1 MSFLNNLWYGKT
13 LSAYLL
19 QLPLLPFSGMF
30 AVIAAARRSFY
41 ANGLCHKSGPVV
53 PVVVVGGLTVGGTGK
68 TPICI
73 ALALELSARGF
84 KPGILTRGYKSNCPS
99 FPCQVPLTGAPEV
112 YGDEPCLMR
121 QATHVPVVI
130 DPKRSRGA
138 DYLAGLGVDVII
150 TDDGLQH
157 YALDRDVEICVLD
170 GARMLGN
177 GHLLPAGPLREAKW
191 RLKTVDCIVVSGAV
205 AHLGHYPM
213 RYKQTSLTPL
223 NPNSHEVLEPQ
234 SKVCALAGIGNPDR
248 FFKTLEDC
256 GYVVAQKVELGDH
269 GRISLDKLKK
279 LAQTKPVVM
288 TAKDAIKYQAEA
300 QNDNLN
306 NIFVLNI
313 TAQLSKQFYD
323 DVVNKIKQA
332 SYKVAQR
339 RKQREAKGYT
349 LAPIEPIEPE
359 VLPPQADP
367 AKLSRA
373 MLSAQANQTSHG
385 ASSSST
391 SESEAACPP
400 VVSAAPAGAA
410 VDVPALETT
419 STSVIPEA
427 ASEQAATLAPEPT
440 TGLDSAASEP
450 GSPEPELTAPASAD
464 ASRAATAAPTTEAA
478 DAAEAAAEVEAEAEP
493 KAPRVKRSR
502 SLKKPRKD
510 SSSENAGGATA
521 PAPETTAP
529 ETAPNS
535 DDGHD
540 IFALKKQRSYDPAKL
555 PRELKRKRV
564 NKDAAAAESKDEAQD

>member
-19 QLPLLPFSGMF
+19 QLPLLPFSGIF

-41 ANGLCHKSGPVV
+41 ANGLCHKTGPVV

-73 ALALELSARGF
+73 ALAQELRSRGF

-99 FPCQVPLTGAPEV
+99 FPCQVPLSGTPEV

-121 QATHVPVVI
+121 RATKVPVVI

-213 RYKQTSLTPL
+213 RYKQTSITPL
-223 NPNSHEVLEPQ
+223 NEESHEVLEPQ

-269 GRISLDKLKK
+269 GRISMDKLKK
-279 LAQTKPVVM
+279 LAQTKPVIM

-300 QNDNLN
+300 KDDNLN

-332 SYKVAQR
+332 NYKVAQR

-349 LAPIEPIEPE
+349 LTPIEPIDVIEPLE
-359 VLPPQADP
+359 VSAPQPTA
-367 AKLSRA
+367 A
-373 MLSAQANQTSHG
+373 SA
-385 ASSSST
+385 
-391 SESEAACPP
+391 EPVIPP
-400 VVSAAPAGAA
+400 VAAAAPAGAA
-410 VDVPALETT
+410 ADVPEAQTT
-419 STSVIPEA
+419 STIPEDIQPDEV
-427 ASEQAATLAPEPT
+427 SS
-440 TGLDSAASEP
+440 G
-450 GSPEPELTAPASAD
+450 
-464 ASRAATAAPTTEAA
+464 
-478 DAAEAAAEVEAEAEP
+478 AEAAPSSEPSAAPEEAVEAAALAPSADEAEAKP
-493 KAPRVKRSR
+493 TRAKRSK
-502 SLKKPRKD
+502 SLKKSRKD
-510 SSSENAGGATA
+510 AATDSEA
-521 PAPETTAP
+521 PADSE
-529 ETAPNS
+529 S

-540 IFALKKQRSYDPAKL
+540 IFALKKQRSHDPTQL
-555 PRELKRKRV
+555 PRELKRKRTTSEQ
-564 NKDAAAAESKDEAQD
+564 N

>member
-19 QLPLLPFSGMF
+19 QLPLLPFSGIF

-41 ANGLCHKSGPVV
+41 ANGLCHKTGPVV

-73 ALALELSARGF
+73 ALAQELRSRGF

-99 FPCQVPLTGAPEV
+99 FPCQVPLSGTPEV

-121 QATHVPVVI
+121 RATKVPVVI

-213 RYKQTSLTPL
+213 RYKQTSITPL
-223 NPNSHEVLEPQ
+223 NEESHEVLEPQ

-269 GRISLDKLKK
+269 GRISMDKLKK
-279 LAQTKPVVM
+279 LAQTKPVIM

-300 QNDNLN
+300 KDDNLN

-332 SYKVAQR
+332 NYKVAQR

-349 LAPIEPIEPE
+349 LTPIEPVDVIEPLE
-359 VLPPQADP
+359 V
-367 AKLSRA
+367 
-373 MLSAQANQTSHG
+373 SALQPTA
-385 ASSSST
+385 ASAEPVS
-391 SESEAACPP
+391 PP
-400 VVSAAPAGAA
+400 VAAAAPAGAA
-410 VDVPALETT
+410 ADVPEAQTT
-419 STSVIPEA
+419 STIPEDIQPDEV
-427 ASEQAATLAPEPT
+427 SS
-440 TGLDSAASEP
+440 G
-450 GSPEPELTAPASAD
+450 
-464 ASRAATAAPTTEAA
+464 
-478 DAAEAAAEVEAEAEP
+478 AEAAPSSEPSAAPEEAVEAAALAPSADEAEAKP
-493 KAPRVKRSR
+493 TRAKRSK
-502 SLKKPRKD
+502 SLKKSRKD
-510 SSSENAGGATA
+510 AATDSEA
-521 PAPETTAP
+521 PADSE
-529 ETAPNS
+529 S

-540 IFALKKQRSYDPAKL
+540 IFALKKQRSHDPTQL
-555 PRELKRKRV
+555 PRELKRKRTTSEQ
-564 NKDAAAAESKDEAQD
+564 N

>member
-19 QLPLLPFSGMF
+19 QLPLLPFSGIF

-41 ANGLCHKSGPVV
+41 ANGLCHKTGPVV

-73 ALALELSARGF
+73 ALAQELRSRGF

-99 FPCQVPLTGAPEV
+99 FPCQVPLSGTPEV

-121 QATHVPVVI
+121 RATKVPVVI

-213 RYKQTSLTPL
+213 RYKQTSITPL
-223 NPNSHEVLEPQ
+223 NEESHEVLEPQ

-269 GRISLDKLKK
+269 GRISMDKLKK
-279 LAQTKPVVM
+279 LAQTKPVIM

-300 QNDNLN
+300 KDDNLN

-332 SYKVAQR
+332 NYKVAQR

-349 LAPIEPIEPE
+349 LTPIEPVDVIEPLE
-359 VLPPQADP
+359 VSAPQPTA
-367 AKLSRA
+367 A
-373 MLSAQANQTSHG
+373 SAEPVS
-385 ASSSST
+385 
-391 SESEAACPP
+391 PP
-400 VVSAAPAGAA
+400 VAAAAPAGAA
-410 VDVPALETT
+410 ADVPEAQTI
-419 STSVIPEA
+419 STIPEDIQPDEV
-427 ASEQAATLAPEPT
+427 SS
-440 TGLDSAASEP
+440 G
-450 GSPEPELTAPASAD
+450 
-464 ASRAATAAPTTEAA
+464 
-478 DAAEAAAEVEAEAEP
+478 AEAAPSSEPSAAPEEAVEAAESAPSADEAEAKP
-493 KAPRVKRSR
+493 TRAKRSK
-502 SLKKPRKD
+502 SLKKSRKD
-510 SSSENAGGATA
+510 AATDSEA
-521 PAPETTAP
+521 PADSE
-529 ETAPNS
+529 S

-540 IFALKKQRSYDPAKL
+540 IFALKKQRSHDPTQL
-555 PRELKRKRV
+555 PRELKRKRTTSEQ
-564 NKDAAAAESKDEAQD
+564 N

>member
-19 QLPLLPFSGMF
+19 QLPLLPFSGIF

-41 ANGLCHKSGPVV
+41 ANGLCHKTGPVV

-73 ALALELSARGF
+73 ALAQELRSRGF

-99 FPCQVPLTGAPEV
+99 FPCQVPLSGTPEV

-121 QATHVPVVI
+121 RATKVPVVI

-213 RYKQTSLTPL
+213 RYKQTSITPL
-223 NPNSHEVLEPQ
+223 NEESHEVLEPQ

-269 GRISLDKLKK
+269 GRISMDKLKK
-279 LAQTKPVVM
+279 LAQTKPVIM

-300 QNDNLN
+300 KDDNLN

-332 SYKVAQR
+332 NYKVAQR

-349 LAPIEPIEPE
+349 LTPIEPIDVIEPLE
-359 VLPPQADP
+359 VSAPQPTAASAEPVSPPVAAAAPVGAAADVP
-367 AKLSRA
+367 E
-373 MLSAQANQTSHG
+373 AQTTSTIPEDIQPDEVSSG
-385 ASSSST
+385 A
-391 SESEAACPP
+391 EAAPSSEP
-400 VVSAAPAGAA
+400 SAAPEEA
-410 VDVPALETT
+410 V
-419 STSVIPEA
+419 EA
-427 ASEQAATLAPEPT
+427 AESAP
-440 TGLDSAASEP
+440 
-450 GSPEPELTAPASAD
+450 SAD
-464 ASRAATAAPTTEAA
+464 
-478 DAAEAAAEVEAEAEP
+478 EAEAKP
-493 KAPRVKRSR
+493 TRAKRSK
-502 SLKKPRKD
+502 SLKKSRKD
-510 SSSENAGGATA
+510 AATDSEA
-521 PAPETTAP
+521 PADSE
-529 ETAPNS
+529 S

-540 IFALKKQRSYDPAKL
+540 IFALKKQRSHDPTQL
-555 PRELKRKRV
+555 PRELKRKRTTSEQ
-564 NKDAAAAESKDEAQD
+564 N

>member
-19 QLPLLPFSGMF
+19 QLPLLPFSGIF

-41 ANGLCHKSGPVV
+41 ANGLCHKTGPVI

-73 ALALELSARGF
+73 ALAQELRSRGF

-99 FPCQVPLTGAPEV
+99 FPCQVPLSGTPEV

-121 QATHVPVVI
+121 RATKVPVVI

-213 RYKQTSLTPL
+213 RYKQTSITPL
-223 NPNSHEVLEPQ
+223 NEESHEVLEPL

-269 GRISLDKLKK
+269 GRISMDKLKK
-279 LAQTKPVVM
+279 LAQTKPVIM

-300 QNDNLN
+300 KDDNLN

-332 SYKVAQR
+332 NYKVAQR

-349 LAPIEPIEPE
+349 LTPIEPVDVIEPLE
-359 VLPPQADP
+359 VSAPQPTA
-367 AKLSRA
+367 
-373 MLSAQANQTSHG
+373 
-385 ASSSST
+385 ASVEPVS
-391 SESEAACPP
+391 PP
-400 VVSAAPAGAA
+400 VAAAAPAGAA
-410 VDVPALETT
+410 ADVPEAQTT
-419 STSVIPEA
+419 STIPEDIQPDEV
-427 ASEQAATLAPEPT
+427 SS
-440 TGLDSAASEP
+440 G
-450 GSPEPELTAPASAD
+450 
-464 ASRAATAAPTTEAA
+464 
-478 DAAEAAAEVEAEAEP
+478 AEAAPSSEPSAAPEEAVEAAESAPSADEAEAKP
-493 KAPRVKRSR
+493 TRAKRSK
-502 SLKKPRKD
+502 SLKKSRKD
-510 SSSENAGGATA
+510 AATDSEA
-521 PAPETTAP
+521 PADSE
-529 ETAPNS
+529 S

-540 IFALKKQRSYDPAKL
+540 IFALKKQRSHDPTQL
-555 PRELKRKRV
+555 PRELKRKRTTSEQ
-564 NKDAAAAESKDEAQD
+564 N

>member
-19 QLPLLPFSGMF
+19 QLPLLPFSGIF

-41 ANGLCHKSGPVV
+41 ANGLCHKTGPVV

-73 ALALELSARGF
+73 ALAQELRSRGF

-99 FPCQVPLTGAPEV
+99 FPCQVPLSGTPEV

-121 QATHVPVVI
+121 RATKVPVVI

-213 RYKQTSLTPL
+213 RYKQTSITPL
-223 NPNSHEVLEPQ
+223 NEESHEVLEPQ

-269 GRISLDKLKK
+269 GRISMDKLKK
-279 LAQTKPVVM
+279 LAQTKPVIM

-300 QNDNLN
+300 KDDNLN

-332 SYKVAQR
+332 NYKVAQR

-349 LAPIEPIEPE
+349 LTPIEPVDVIEPLE
-359 VLPPQADP
+359 V
-367 AKLSRA
+367 
-373 MLSAQANQTSHG
+373 SALQPTA
-385 ASSSST
+385 ASAEPVS
-391 SESEAACPP
+391 PP
-400 VVSAAPAGAA
+400 VAAAAPAGAA
-410 VDVPALETT
+410 ADVPEAQTT
-419 STSVIPEA
+419 STIPEDIQPDEI
-427 ASEQAATLAPEPT
+427 S
-440 TGLDSAASEP
+440 S
-450 GSPEPELTAPASAD
+450 
-464 ASRAATAAPTTEAA
+464 
-478 DAAEAAAEVEAEAEP
+478 AAEAAPSSEPSAAPEEAVEAAALAPSADEAEAKP
-493 KAPRVKRSR
+493 TRAKRSK
-502 SLKKPRKD
+502 SLKKSRKD
-510 SSSENAGGATA
+510 AATDSEA
-521 PAPETTAP
+521 PADSE
-529 ETAPNS
+529 S

-540 IFALKKQRSYDPAKL
+540 IFALKKQRSHDPTQL
-555 PRELKRKRV
+555 PRELKRKRTTSEQ
-564 NKDAAAAESKDEAQD
+564 N

>member
-19 QLPLLPFSGMF
+19 QLPLLPFSGIF

-41 ANGLCHKSGPVV
+41 ANGLCHRTGPVV

-73 ALALELSARGF
+73 ALAQELRSRGF

-99 FPCQVPLTGAPEV
+99 FPCQVPLSGTPEV

-121 QATHVPVVI
+121 RATKVPVVI

-213 RYKQTSLTPL
+213 RYKQTSITPL
-223 NPNSHEVLEPQ
+223 NEESHEVLEPQ

-269 GRISLDKLKK
+269 GRISMDKLKK
-279 LAQTKPVVM
+279 LAQTKPVIM

-300 QNDNLN
+300 KDDNLN

-332 SYKVAQR
+332 NYKVAQR

-349 LAPIEPIEPE
+349 LTPIEPVDVIEPLE
-359 VLPPQADP
+359 VSAPQPTA
-367 AKLSRA
+367 A
-373 MLSAQANQTSHG
+373 SA
-385 ASSSST
+385 
-391 SESEAACPP
+391 EPVIPP
-400 VVSAAPAGAA
+400 VAAAAPAGAA
-410 VDVPALETT
+410 ADVPEAQTT
-419 STSVIPEA
+419 STIPEDIQPDEV
-427 ASEQAATLAPEPT
+427 SS
-440 TGLDSAASEP
+440 G
-450 GSPEPELTAPASAD
+450 
-464 ASRAATAAPTTEAA
+464 
-478 DAAEAAAEVEAEAEP
+478 AEAAPSSEPSAAPEEAVEAAALAPSADEAEAKP
-493 KAPRVKRSR
+493 TRAKRSK
-502 SLKKPRKD
+502 SLKKSRKD
-510 SSSENAGGATA
+510 AATDSEA
-521 PAPETTAP
+521 PADSE
-529 ETAPNS
+529 S

-540 IFALKKQRSYDPAKL
+540 IFALKKQRSHDPTQL
-555 PRELKRKRV
+555 PRELKRKRTTSEQ
-564 NKDAAAAESKDEAQD
+564 N

>member
-19 QLPLLPFSGMF
+19 QLPLLPFSGIF

-41 ANGLCHKSGPVV
+41 ANGLCHKTGPVV

-73 ALALELSARGF
+73 ALAQELRSRGF

-99 FPCQVPLTGAPEV
+99 FPCQVPLSGTPEV

-121 QATHVPVVI
+121 RATKVPVVI

-213 RYKQTSLTPL
+213 RYKQTSITPL
-223 NPNSHEVLEPQ
+223 NEESHEVLEPQ

-269 GRISLDKLKK
+269 GRISMDKLKK
-279 LAQTKPVVM
+279 LAQTKPVIM

-300 QNDNLN
+300 KDDNLN

-332 SYKVAQR
+332 NYKVAQR

-349 LAPIEPIEPE
+349 LTPIEPVDVIEPLE
-359 VLPPQADP
+359 VSAPQPTA
-367 AKLSRA
+367 A
-373 MLSAQANQTSHG
+373 SA
-385 ASSSST
+385 
-391 SESEAACPP
+391 EPVIPP
-400 VVSAAPAGAA
+400 VAAAAPAGAA
-410 VDVPALETT
+410 ADVPEAQTT
-419 STSVIPEA
+419 STIPEDIQPDEV
-427 ASEQAATLAPEPT
+427 SS
-440 TGLDSAASEP
+440 G
-450 GSPEPELTAPASAD
+450 
-464 ASRAATAAPTTEAA
+464 
-478 DAAEAAAEVEAEAEP
+478 AEAAPSSEPSAAPEEAVEAAESAPSADEAEAKP
-493 KAPRVKRSR
+493 TRAKRSK
-502 SLKKPRKD
+502 SLKKSRKD
-510 SSSENAGGATA
+510 AATDSEA
-521 PAPETTAP
+521 PADSE
-529 ETAPNS
+529 S

-540 IFALKKQRSYDPAKL
+540 IFALKKQRSHDPTQL
-555 PRELKRKRV
+555 PRELTRKRTTSEQ
-564 NKDAAAAESKDEAQD
+564 N

>member
-19 QLPLLPFSGMF
+19 QLPLLPFSGIF

-41 ANGLCHKSGPVV
+41 ANGLCHKTGPVV

-73 ALALELSARGF
+73 ALAQELRSRGF

-99 FPCQVPLTGAPEV
+99 FPCQVPLSGTPEV

-121 QATHVPVVI
+121 RATKVPVVI

-213 RYKQTSLTPL
+213 RYKQTSITPL
-223 NPNSHEVLEPQ
+223 NEESHEVLEPQ

-269 GRISLDKLKK
+269 GRISMDKLKK
-279 LAQTKPVVM
+279 LAQTKPVIM

-300 QNDNLN
+300 KDDNLN

-332 SYKVAQR
+332 NYKVAQR

-349 LAPIEPIEPE
+349 LTPIEPVDVIEPLE
-359 VLPPQADP
+359 VSAPQPTA
-367 AKLSRA
+367 A
-373 MLSAQANQTSHG
+373 SAEPVSHPV
-385 ASSSST
+385 
-391 SESEAACPP
+391 AA
-400 VVSAAPAGAA
+400 AAPAGAA
-410 VDVPALETT
+410 ADVPEAQTI
-419 STSVIPEA
+419 STIPEDIQRDEV
-427 ASEQAATLAPEPT
+427 SS
-440 TGLDSAASEP
+440 G
-450 GSPEPELTAPASAD
+450 
-464 ASRAATAAPTTEAA
+464 
-478 DAAEAAAEVEAEAEP
+478 AEAAPSSEPSAAPEEAVEAAESAPSADEAEAKP
-493 KAPRVKRSR
+493 TRAKRSK
-502 SLKKPRKD
+502 SLKKSRKD
-510 SSSENAGGATA
+510 AATDSEA
-521 PAPETTAP
+521 PADSE
-529 ETAPNS
+529 S

-540 IFALKKQRSYDPAKL
+540 IFALKKQRSHDPTQL
-555 PRELKRKRV
+555 PRELKRKRTTSEQ
-564 NKDAAAAESKDEAQD
+564 N

>member
-19 QLPLLPFSGMF
+19 QLPLLPFSGIF

-41 ANGLCHKSGPVV
+41 ANGLCHKTGPVV

-73 ALALELSARGF
+73 ALAQELRSRGF

-99 FPCQVPLTGAPEV
+99 FPCQVPLSGTPEV

-121 QATHVPVVI
+121 RATKVPVVI

-213 RYKQTSLTPL
+213 RYKQTSITPL
-223 NPNSHEVLEPQ
+223 NEESHEVLEPQ

-269 GRISLDKLKK
+269 GRISMDKLKK
-279 LAQTKPVVM
+279 LAQTKPVIM

-300 QNDNLN
+300 KDDNLN

-332 SYKVAQR
+332 NYKVAQR

-349 LAPIEPIEPE
+349 LTPIEPVDVIEPLE
-359 VLPPQADP
+359 VSAPQPTA
-367 AKLSRA
+367 A
-373 MLSAQANQTSHG
+373 SAEPVS
-385 ASSSST
+385 
-391 SESEAACPP
+391 PP
-400 VVSAAPAGAA
+400 VAAAAPAGAA
-410 VDVPALETT
+410 ADVPEAQTT
-419 STSVIPEA
+419 STIPEDIQPDEV
-427 ASEQAATLAPEPT
+427 SS
-440 TGLDSAASEP
+440 G
-450 GSPEPELTAPASAD
+450 
-464 ASRAATAAPTTEAA
+464 
-478 DAAEAAAEVEAEAEP
+478 AEAAPSSEPSAAPEEAVEAAALAPSADEAEAKP
-493 KAPRVKRSR
+493 TRAKRSK
-502 SLKKPRKD
+502 SLKKSRKD
-510 SSSENAGGATA
+510 AATDSEA
-521 PAPETTAP
+521 PADSE
-529 ETAPNS
+529 S

-540 IFALKKQRSYDPAKL
+540 IFALKKQRSHDPTQL
-555 PRELKRKRV
+555 PRELKRKRTTSEQ
-564 NKDAAAAESKDEAQD
+564 N

>member
-13 LSAYLL
+13 LSSYLL
-19 QLPLLPFSGMF
+19 QLPLLPFSGIF

-41 ANGLCHKSGPVV
+41 ANGLCHKTGPVV

-68 TPICI
+68 TPICV
-73 ALALELSARGF
+73 ALAQELRSRGF
-84 KPGILTRGYKSNCPS
+84 NPGILTRGYKSNCPS
-99 FPCQVPLTGAPEV
+99 FPCQVPLSGTPEV

-121 QATHVPVVI
+121 RATKVPVVI

-213 RYKQTSLTPL
+213 RYKQTSITPL
-223 NPNSHEVLEPQ
+223 NEESHEVLEPQ

-269 GRISLDKLKK
+269 GRISMDKLKK
-279 LAQTKPVVM
+279 LAQTKPVIM

-300 QNDNLN
+300 KDDNLN

-332 SYKVAQR
+332 NYKVAQR

-349 LAPIEPIEPE
+349 LTPIEPIDVIEPLE
-359 VLPPQADP
+359 VSAPQPTA
-367 AKLSRA
+367 A
-373 MLSAQANQTSHG
+373 SA
-385 ASSSST
+385 
-391 SESEAACPP
+391 EPVIPP
-400 VVSAAPAGAA
+400 VAAAAPAGAA
-410 VDVPALETT
+410 ADVPEAQTT
-419 STSVIPEA
+419 STIPEDIQPDEV
-427 ASEQAATLAPEPT
+427 SS
-440 TGLDSAASEP
+440 G
-450 GSPEPELTAPASAD
+450 
-464 ASRAATAAPTTEAA
+464 
-478 DAAEAAAEVEAEAEP
+478 AEAAPSSEPSAAPEEAVEAAALAPSADEAEAKP
-493 KAPRVKRSR
+493 PRAKRSK
-502 SLKKPRKD
+502 SLKKSRKD
-510 SSSENAGGATA
+510 AATDSEA
-521 PAPETTAP
+521 PADSE
-529 ETAPNS
+529 S

-540 IFALKKQRSYDPAKL
+540 IFALKKQRSHDPTQL
-555 PRELKRKRV
+555 PRELKRKRTTSEQ
-564 NKDAAAAESKDEAQD
+564 N

>member
-19 QLPLLPFSGMF
+19 QLPLLPFSGIF

-41 ANGLCHKSGPVV
+41 ANGLCHKTGPVV

-73 ALALELSARGF
+73 ALAQELRSRGF

-99 FPCQVPLTGAPEV
+99 FPCQVPLSGTPEV

-121 QATHVPVVI
+121 RATKVPVVI

-213 RYKQTSLTPL
+213 RYKQTSITPL
-223 NPNSHEVLEPQ
+223 NEESHEVLEPQ

-269 GRISLDKLKK
+269 GRISMDKLKK
-279 LAQTKPVVM
+279 LAQTKPVIM

-300 QNDNLN
+300 KDDNLN

-332 SYKVAQR
+332 NYKVAQR

-349 LAPIEPIEPE
+349 LTPIEPIDVIEPLE
-359 VLPPQADP
+359 VSAPLPTA
-367 AKLSRA
+367 A
-373 MLSAQANQTSHG
+373 SA
-385 ASSSST
+385 
-391 SESEAACPP
+391 EPVIPP
-400 VVSAAPAGAA
+400 VAAAAPAGAA
-410 VDVPALETT
+410 ADVPEAQTT
-419 STSVIPEA
+419 STIPEDIQPDEV
-427 ASEQAATLAPEPT
+427 SS
-440 TGLDSAASEP
+440 G
-450 GSPEPELTAPASAD
+450 
-464 ASRAATAAPTTEAA
+464 
-478 DAAEAAAEVEAEAEP
+478 AEAAPSSEPSAAPEEAVEAAALAPSADEAEAKP
-493 KAPRVKRSR
+493 TRAKRSK
-502 SLKKPRKD
+502 SLKKSRKD
-510 SSSENAGGATA
+510 AATDSEA
-521 PAPETTAP
+521 PADSE
-529 ETAPNS
+529 S

-540 IFALKKQRSYDPAKL
+540 IFALKKQRSHDPTQL
-555 PRELKRKRV
+555 PRELKRKRTTSEQ
-564 NKDAAAAESKDEAQD
+564 N

>member
-19 QLPLLPFSGMF
+19 QLPLLPFSGIF

-41 ANGLCHKSGPVV
+41 ANGLCHKTGPVV

-73 ALALELSARGF
+73 ALAQELRSRGF

-99 FPCQVPLTGAPEV
+99 FPCQVPLSGTPEV

-121 QATHVPVVI
+121 RATKVPVVI

-213 RYKQTSLTPL
+213 RYKQTSITPL
-223 NPNSHEVLEPQ
+223 NEESHEVLEPQ

-269 GRISLDKLKK
+269 GRISMDKLKK
-279 LAQTKPVVM
+279 LAQTKPVIM

-300 QNDNLN
+300 KDDNLN

-332 SYKVAQR
+332 NYKVAQR

-349 LAPIEPIEPE
+349 LTPIEPVDVIEPLE
-359 VLPPQADP
+359 VSAPQPTA
-367 AKLSRA
+367 A
-373 MLSAQANQTSHG
+373 SA
-385 ASSSST
+385 
-391 SESEAACPP
+391 EPVIPP
-400 VVSAAPAGAA
+400 VAAAAPAGAA
-410 VDVPALETT
+410 ADVPEAQTT
-419 STSVIPEA
+419 STIPEDIQPDEV
-427 ASEQAATLAPEPT
+427 SS
-440 TGLDSAASEP
+440 G
-450 GSPEPELTAPASAD
+450 
-464 ASRAATAAPTTEAA
+464 
-478 DAAEAAAEVEAEAEP
+478 AEAAPSSEPSAAPEEAVEAAALAPSADEAEAKP
-493 KAPRVKRSR
+493 TRAKRSK
-502 SLKKPRKD
+502 SLKKSRKD
-510 SSSENAGGATA
+510 AATDSEA
-521 PAPETTAP
+521 PADSE
-529 ETAPNS
+529 S

-540 IFALKKQRSYDPAKL
+540 IFALKKQRSHDPTQL
-555 PRELKRKRV
+555 PRELKRKRTTSEQ
-564 NKDAAAAESKDEAQD
+564 N

>member
-19 QLPLLPFSGMF
+19 QLPLLPFSGIF

-41 ANGLCHKSGPVV
+41 ANGLCHKTGPVV

-73 ALALELSARGF
+73 ALAQELRSRGF

-99 FPCQVPLTGAPEV
+99 FPCQVPLSGTPEV

-121 QATHVPVVI
+121 RATKVPVVI

-213 RYKQTSLTPL
+213 RYKQTSITPL
-223 NPNSHEVLEPQ
+223 NEESHEVLEPQ

-269 GRISLDKLKK
+269 GRISMDKLKK
-279 LAQTKPVVM
+279 LAQTKPVIM

-300 QNDNLN
+300 KDDNLN

-332 SYKVAQR
+332 NYKVAQR

-349 LAPIEPIEPE
+349 LTPIEPVDVIEPLE
-359 VLPPQADP
+359 VSAPQPTA
-367 AKLSRA
+367 A
-373 MLSAQANQTSHG
+373 SAEPVS
-385 ASSSST
+385 
-391 SESEAACPP
+391 PP
-400 VVSAAPAGAA
+400 VAAAAPAGAA
-410 VDVPALETT
+410 ADVPEAQTT
-419 STSVIPEA
+419 STIPEDIQPDEV
-427 ASEQAATLAPEPT
+427 SS
-440 TGLDSAASEP
+440 G
-450 GSPEPELTAPASAD
+450 
-464 ASRAATAAPTTEAA
+464 
-478 DAAEAAAEVEAEAEP
+478 AEAAPSSEPSAAPEEAVEAAESAPSADEAEAKP
-493 KAPRVKRSR
+493 TRAKRSK
-502 SLKKPRKD
+502 SLKKSRKD
-510 SSSENAGGATA
+510 AATDSEA
-521 PAPETTAP
+521 PADSE
-529 ETAPNS
+529 S

-540 IFALKKQRSYDPAKL
+540 IFALKKQRSHDPTQL
-555 PRELKRKRV
+555 PRELKRKRTTSEQ
-564 NKDAAAAESKDEAQD
+564 N

>member
-19 QLPLLPFSGMF
+19 QLPLLPFSGIF

-41 ANGLCHKSGPVV
+41 ANGLCHKTGPVV

-73 ALALELSARGF
+73 ALAQELRSRGF

-99 FPCQVPLTGAPEV
+99 FPCQVPLSGTPEV

-121 QATHVPVVI
+121 RATKVPVVI

-213 RYKQTSLTPL
+213 RYKQTSITPL
-223 NPNSHEVLEPQ
+223 NEESHEVLEPQ

-269 GRISLDKLKK
+269 GRISMDRLKK
-279 LAQTKPVVM
+279 LAQTKPVIM

-300 QNDNLN
+300 KDDNLN

-332 SYKVAQR
+332 NYKVAQR

-349 LAPIEPIEPE
+349 LTPIEPIDVIEPLE
-359 VLPPQADP
+359 VSAPQPTA
-367 AKLSRA
+367 A
-373 MLSAQANQTSHG
+373 SAEPVS
-385 ASSSST
+385 
-391 SESEAACPP
+391 PP
-400 VVSAAPAGAA
+400 VAAAAPAGAA
-410 VDVPALETT
+410 ADVPEAQTT
-419 STSVIPEA
+419 STIPEDIQPDEV
-427 ASEQAATLAPEPT
+427 SS
-440 TGLDSAASEP
+440 G
-450 GSPEPELTAPASAD
+450 
-464 ASRAATAAPTTEAA
+464 
-478 DAAEAAAEVEAEAEP
+478 AEAAPSSEPSAAPEEAVEAAALAPSADEAEAKP
-493 KAPRVKRSR
+493 TRAKRSK
-502 SLKKPRKD
+502 SLKKSRKD
-510 SSSENAGGATA
+510 AATDSEA
-521 PAPETTAP
+521 PADSE
-529 ETAPNS
+529 S

-540 IFALKKQRSYDPAKL
+540 IFALKKQRSHDPTQL
-555 PRELKRKRV
+555 PRELKRKRTTSEQ
-564 NKDAAAAESKDEAQD
+564 N

>member
-19 QLPLLPFSGMF
+19 QLPLLPFSGIF

-41 ANGLCHKSGPVV
+41 ANGLCHKTGPVV

-73 ALALELSARGF
+73 ALAQELRSRGF

-99 FPCQVPLTGAPEV
+99 FPCQVPLSGTPEV

-121 QATHVPVVI
+121 RATKVPVVI

-213 RYKQTSLTPL
+213 RYKQTSITPL
-223 NPNSHEVLEPQ
+223 NEESHEVLEPQ

-269 GRISLDKLKK
+269 GRISMDKLKK
-279 LAQTKPVVM
+279 LAQTKPVIM

-300 QNDNLN
+300 KDDNLN

-332 SYKVAQR
+332 NYKVAQR

-349 LAPIEPIEPE
+349 LTPIEPVDVIEPLE
-359 VLPPQADP
+359 VSAPQPTA
-367 AKLSRA
+367 A
-373 MLSAQANQTSHG
+373 SA
-385 ASSSST
+385 
-391 SESEAACPP
+391 EPVIPP
-400 VVSAAPAGAA
+400 VAAAAPAGAA
-410 VDVPALETT
+410 ADVPEAQTT
-419 STSVIPEA
+419 STIPEDIQPDEV
-427 ASEQAATLAPEPT
+427 SS
-440 TGLDSAASEP
+440 G
-450 GSPEPELTAPASAD
+450 
-464 ASRAATAAPTTEAA
+464 
-478 DAAEAAAEVEAEAEP
+478 AEAAPSSEPSAAPEEAVEAAESAPSADEAEAKP
-493 KAPRVKRSR
+493 TRAKRSK
-502 SLKKPRKD
+502 SLKKSRKD
-510 SSSENAGGATA
+510 AATDSEA
-521 PAPETTAP
+521 PADSE
-529 ETAPNS
+529 S

-540 IFALKKQRSYDPAKL
+540 IFALKKQRSHDPTQL
-555 PRELKRKRV
+555 PRELKRKRTTSEQ
-564 NKDAAAAESKDEAQD
+564 N

>member
-19 QLPLLPFSGMF
+19 QLPLLPFSGIF

-41 ANGLCHKSGPVV
+41 ANGLCHKTGPVV

-73 ALALELSARGF
+73 ALAQELRSRGF

-99 FPCQVPLTGAPEV
+99 FPCQVPLSGTPEV

-121 QATHVPVVI
+121 RATKVPVVI

-213 RYKQTSLTPL
+213 RYKQTSITPL
-223 NPNSHEVLEPQ
+223 NEESHEVLEPQ

-269 GRISLDKLKK
+269 GRISMDRLKK
-279 LAQTKPVVM
+279 LAQTKPVIM

-300 QNDNLN
+300 KDDNLN

-332 SYKVAQR
+332 NYKVAQR

-349 LAPIEPIEPE
+349 LTPIEPVDVIEPLE
-359 VLPPQADP
+359 V
-367 AKLSRA
+367 
-373 MLSAQANQTSHG
+373 SALQPTA
-385 ASSSST
+385 ASAEPVS
-391 SESEAACPP
+391 PP
-400 VVSAAPAGAA
+400 VAAAAPAGAA
-410 VDVPALETT
+410 ADVPEAQTT
-419 STSVIPEA
+419 STIPEDIQPDEV
-427 ASEQAATLAPEPT
+427 SS
-440 TGLDSAASEP
+440 G
-450 GSPEPELTAPASAD
+450 
-464 ASRAATAAPTTEAA
+464 
-478 DAAEAAAEVEAEAEP
+478 AEAAPSSEPSAAPEEAVEAAALAPSADEAEAKP
-493 KAPRVKRSR
+493 TRAKRSK
-502 SLKKPRKD
+502 SLKKSRKD
-510 SSSENAGGATA
+510 AATDSEA
-521 PAPETTAP
+521 PADSE
-529 ETAPNS
+529 S

-540 IFALKKQRSYDPAKL
+540 IFALKKQRSHDPTQL
-555 PRELKRKRV
+555 PRELKRKRTTSEQ
-564 NKDAAAAESKDEAQD
+564 N

>member
-19 QLPLLPFSGMF
+19 QLPLLPFSGIF

-41 ANGLCHKSGPVV
+41 ANGLCHKTGPVV

-73 ALALELSARGF
+73 ALAQELRSRGF

-99 FPCQVPLTGAPEV
+99 FPCQVPLSGTPEV

-121 QATHVPVVI
+121 RATKVPVVI

-213 RYKQTSLTPL
+213 RYKQTSITPL
-223 NPNSHEVLEPQ
+223 NEESHEVLEPQ

-269 GRISLDKLKK
+269 GRISMDKLNK
-279 LAQTKPVVM
+279 LAQTKPVIM

-300 QNDNLN
+300 KDDNLN

-332 SYKVAQR
+332 NYKVAQR

-349 LAPIEPIEPE
+349 LTPIEPVDVIEPLE
-359 VLPPQADP
+359 VSAPQPTA
-367 AKLSRA
+367 A
-373 MLSAQANQTSHG
+373 SA
-385 ASSSST
+385 
-391 SESEAACPP
+391 EPVIPP
-400 VVSAAPAGAA
+400 VAAAAPAGAA
-410 VDVPALETT
+410 ADVPEAQTT
-419 STSVIPEA
+419 STIPEDIQPDEV
-427 ASEQAATLAPEPT
+427 SS
-440 TGLDSAASEP
+440 G
-450 GSPEPELTAPASAD
+450 
-464 ASRAATAAPTTEAA
+464 
-478 DAAEAAAEVEAEAEP
+478 AEAAPSSEPSAAPEEAVEAAALAPSADEAEAKP
-493 KAPRVKRSR
+493 TRAKRSK
-502 SLKKPRKD
+502 SLKKSRKD
-510 SSSENAGGATA
+510 AATDSEA
-521 PAPETTAP
+521 PADSE
-529 ETAPNS
+529 S

-540 IFALKKQRSYDPAKL
+540 IFALKKQRSHDPTQL
-555 PRELKRKRV
+555 PRELKRKRTTSEQ
-564 NKDAAAAESKDEAQD
+564 N

>member
-19 QLPLLPFSGMF
+19 QLPLLPFSGIF

-41 ANGLCHKSGPVV
+41 ANGLCHKTGPVV

-73 ALALELSARGF
+73 ALAQELRSRGF

-99 FPCQVPLTGAPEV
+99 FPCQVPLSGTPEV

-121 QATHVPVVI
+121 RATKVPVVI

-213 RYKQTSLTPL
+213 RYKQTSITPL
-223 NPNSHEVLEPQ
+223 NEESHEVLEPQ

-269 GRISLDKLKK
+269 GRISMDKLKK
-279 LAQTKPVVM
+279 LAQTKPVIM

-300 QNDNLN
+300 KDDNLN

-332 SYKVAQR
+332 NYKVAQR

-349 LAPIEPIEPE
+349 LTPIEPIDVIEPLE
-359 VLPPQADP
+359 VSAPQPTA
-367 AKLSRA
+367 A
-373 MLSAQANQTSHG
+373 SA
-385 ASSSST
+385 
-391 SESEAACPP
+391 EPVIPP
-400 VVSAAPAGAA
+400 VAAAAP
-410 VDVPALETT
+410 
-419 STSVIPEA
+419 
-427 ASEQAATLAPEPT
+427 
-440 TGLDSAASEP
+440 
-450 GSPEPELTAPASAD
+450 
-464 ASRAATAAPTTEAA
+464 
-478 DAAEAAAEVEAEAEP
+478 AEAAADVPEAQTTSTIPEDIQPDEVSSGAEAAPSSEPSAAPEEAVEAAESAPSADEAEAKP
-493 KAPRVKRSR
+493 TRAKRSK
-502 SLKKPRKD
+502 SLKKSRKD
-510 SSSENAGGATA
+510 AATDSEA
-521 PAPETTAP
+521 PADSE
-529 ETAPNS
+529 S

-540 IFALKKQRSYDPAKL
+540 IFALKKQRSHDPTQL
-555 PRELKRKRV
+555 PRELKRKRTTSEQ
-564 NKDAAAAESKDEAQD
+564 N

>member
-19 QLPLLPFSGMF
+19 QLPLLPFSGIF

-41 ANGLCHKSGPVV
+41 ANGLCHKTGPVV

-73 ALALELSARGF
+73 ALAQELRSRGF

-99 FPCQVPLTGAPEV
+99 FPCQVPLSGTPEV

-121 QATHVPVVI
+121 RATKVPVVI

-213 RYKQTSLTPL
+213 RYKQTSITPL
-223 NPNSHEVLEPQ
+223 NEESHEVLEPQ

-256 GYVVAQKVELGDH
+256 GYVVAQKVEVGDQ
-269 GRISLDKLKK
+269 GRSSMDKLKK
-279 LAQTKPVVM
+279 LAQTKPVIM

-300 QNDNLN
+300 KDDNLN

-332 SYKVAQR
+332 NYKVAQR

-349 LAPIEPIEPE
+349 LTPIEPVDVIEPLE
-359 VLPPQADP
+359 VSAPQPTA
-367 AKLSRA
+367 A
-373 MLSAQANQTSHG
+373 SAEPVS
-385 ASSSST
+385 
-391 SESEAACPP
+391 PP
-400 VVSAAPAGAA
+400 VAAAAPAGAA
-410 VDVPALETT
+410 ADVPEAQTT
-419 STSVIPEA
+419 STIPEDIQPDEV
-427 ASEQAATLAPEPT
+427 SS
-440 TGLDSAASEP
+440 G
-450 GSPEPELTAPASAD
+450 
-464 ASRAATAAPTTEAA
+464 
-478 DAAEAAAEVEAEAEP
+478 AEAAPSSEPSAAPEEAVEAAALAPSADEAEAKP
-493 KAPRVKRSR
+493 TRAKRSK
-502 SLKKPRKD
+502 SLKKSRKD
-510 SSSENAGGATA
+510 AATDSEA
-521 PAPETTAP
+521 PADSE
-529 ETAPNS
+529 S

-540 IFALKKQRSYDPAKL
+540 IFALKKQRSHDPTQL
-555 PRELKRKRV
+555 PRELKRKRTTSEQ
-564 NKDAAAAESKDEAQD
+564 N

>member
-19 QLPLLPFSGMF
+19 QLPLLPFSGIF

-41 ANGLCHKSGPVV
+41 ANGLCHKTGPVV

-73 ALALELSARGF
+73 ALAQELRSRGF

-99 FPCQVPLTGAPEV
+99 FPCQVPLSGTPEV

-121 QATHVPVVI
+121 RATKVPVVI

-213 RYKQTSLTPL
+213 RYKQTSITPL
-223 NPNSHEVLEPQ
+223 NEESHEVLEPQ

-269 GRISLDKLKK
+269 GRISMDKLKK
-279 LAQTKPVVM
+279 LAQTKPVIM

-300 QNDNLN
+300 KDDNLN

-332 SYKVAQR
+332 NYKVAQR

-349 LAPIEPIEPE
+349 LTPIEPVDVIEPLE
-359 VLPPQADP
+359 ESAPQPTA
-367 AKLSRA
+367 A
-373 MLSAQANQTSHG
+373 SAEPVS
-385 ASSSST
+385 
-391 SESEAACPP
+391 PP
-400 VVSAAPAGAA
+400 VAAAAPAGAA
-410 VDVPALETT
+410 ADVPEAQTT
-419 STSVIPEA
+419 STIPEDIQPDEV
-427 ASEQAATLAPEPT
+427 SS
-440 TGLDSAASEP
+440 G
-450 GSPEPELTAPASAD
+450 
-464 ASRAATAAPTTEAA
+464 
-478 DAAEAAAEVEAEAEP
+478 AEAAPSSEPSAAPEEAVEAAESAPSADEAEAKP
-493 KAPRVKRSR
+493 TRAKRSK
-502 SLKKPRKD
+502 SLKKSRKD
-510 SSSENAGGATA
+510 AATDSEA
-521 PAPETTAP
+521 PADSE
-529 ETAPNS
+529 S

-540 IFALKKQRSYDPAKL
+540 IFALKKQRSHDPTQL
-555 PRELKRKRV
+555 PRELKRKRTTSEQ
-564 NKDAAAAESKDEAQD
+564 N

>member
-19 QLPLLPFSGMF
+19 QLPLLPFSGIF

-41 ANGLCHKSGPVV
+41 ANGLCHKTGPVV

-73 ALALELSARGF
+73 ALAQELRSRGF

-99 FPCQVPLTGAPEV
+99 FPCQVPLSGTPEV

-121 QATHVPVVI
+121 RATKVPVVI

-213 RYKQTSLTPL
+213 RYKQTSITPL
-223 NPNSHEVLEPQ
+223 NEESHEVLEPQ

-269 GRISLDKLKK
+269 GRISMDKLKK
-279 LAQTKPVVM
+279 LAQTKPVIM

-300 QNDNLN
+300 KDDNLN

-332 SYKVAQR
+332 NYKVAQR

-349 LAPIEPIEPE
+349 LTPIEPIDVIEPLE
-359 VLPPQADP
+359 VSAPQPTA
-367 AKLSRA
+367 A
-373 MLSAQANQTSHG
+373 SA
-385 ASSSST
+385 
-391 SESEAACPP
+391 EPVIPP
-400 VVSAAPAGAA
+400 VAAAAPAGAA
-410 VDVPALETT
+410 ADVPEAQTT
-419 STSVIPEA
+419 STIPEDIQPDEV
-427 ASEQAATLAPEPT
+427 SS
-440 TGLDSAASEP
+440 G
-450 GSPEPELTAPASAD
+450 
-464 ASRAATAAPTTEAA
+464 
-478 DAAEAAAEVEAEAEP
+478 AEAAPSSEPSAAPEEAVEAAESAPSADEAEAKP
-493 KAPRVKRSR
+493 TRAKRSK
-502 SLKKPRKD
+502 SLKKSRKD
-510 SSSENAGGATA
+510 AATDSEA
-521 PAPETTAP
+521 PADSE
-529 ETAPNS
+529 S

-540 IFALKKQRSYDPAKL
+540 IFALKKQRSHDPTQL
-555 PRELKRKRV
+555 PRELKRKRTTSEQ
-564 NKDAAAAESKDEAQD
+564 N

>member
-19 QLPLLPFSGMF
+19 QLPLLPFSGIF

-41 ANGLCHKSGPVV
+41 ANGLCHKTGPVV

-73 ALALELSARGF
+73 ALAQELRSRGF

-99 FPCQVPLTGAPEV
+99 FPCQVPLSGTPEV

-121 QATHVPVVI
+121 RATKVPVVI

-213 RYKQTSLTPL
+213 RYKQTSITPL
-223 NPNSHEVLEPQ
+223 NEESHEVLEPQ

-269 GRISLDKLKK
+269 GRISMDKLKK
-279 LAQTKPVVM
+279 LAQTKPVIM

-300 QNDNLN
+300 KDDNLN

-332 SYKVAQR
+332 NYKVAQR

-349 LAPIEPIEPE
+349 LTPIEPIDVIEPLE
-359 VLPPQADP
+359 VSAPQPTA
-367 AKLSRA
+367 A
-373 MLSAQANQTSHG
+373 SAEPVS
-385 ASSSST
+385 
-391 SESEAACPP
+391 PP
-400 VVSAAPAGAA
+400 VAAAAPAGAA
-410 VDVPALETT
+410 ADVPEAQTT
-419 STSVIPEA
+419 STIPEDIQPDEI
-427 ASEQAATLAPEPT
+427 SS
-440 TGLDSAASEP
+440 G
-450 GSPEPELTAPASAD
+450 
-464 ASRAATAAPTTEAA
+464 
-478 DAAEAAAEVEAEAEP
+478 AEAAPSSEPSAAPEEAVEAAEPAPSADEAEAKP
-493 KAPRVKRSR
+493 TRAKRSK
-502 SLKKPRKD
+502 SLKKSRKD
-510 SSSENAGGATA
+510 AATDSEA
-521 PAPETTAP
+521 PADSE
-529 ETAPNS
+529 S

-540 IFALKKQRSYDPAKL
+540 IFALKKQRSHDPTQL
-555 PRELKRKRV
+555 PRELKRKRTTSEQ
-564 NKDAAAAESKDEAQD
+564 N

>member
-19 QLPLLPFSGMF
+19 QLPLLPFSGIF

-41 ANGLCHKSGPVV
+41 ANGLCHKTGPVV

-73 ALALELSARGF
+73 ALAQELRSRGF

-99 FPCQVPLTGAPEV
+99 FPCQVPLSGTPEV

-121 QATHVPVVI
+121 RATKVPVVI

-213 RYKQTSLTPL
+213 RYKQTSITPL
-223 NPNSHEVLEPQ
+223 NEESHEVLEPQ

-269 GRISLDKLKK
+269 GRISMDKLKK
-279 LAQTKPVVM
+279 LAQTKPVIM

-300 QNDNLN
+300 KDDNLN

-332 SYKVAQR
+332 NYKVAQR

-349 LAPIEPIEPE
+349 LTPIEPVDVIEPLE
-359 VLPPQADP
+359 VSAPQPTA
-367 AKLSRA
+367 A
-373 MLSAQANQTSHG
+373 SAEPVS
-385 ASSSST
+385 
-391 SESEAACPP
+391 PP
-400 VVSAAPAGAA
+400 VAAAAPAGAA
-410 VDVPALETT
+410 ADVPEAQTT
-419 STSVIPEA
+419 STIPEDIQPDEV
-427 ASEQAATLAPEPT
+427 SS
-440 TGLDSAASEP
+440 G
-450 GSPEPELTAPASAD
+450 
-464 ASRAATAAPTTEAA
+464 
-478 DAAEAAAEVEAEAEP
+478 AEAAPSSEPSAAPEEAVEAAESAPSADEAEAKP
-493 KAPRVKRSR
+493 TRAKRSK
-502 SLKKPRKD
+502 SLKKSRKD
-510 SSSENAGGATA
+510 AATDSEA
-521 PAPETTAP
+521 PADSE
-529 ETAPNS
+529 S

-540 IFALKKQRSYDPAKL
+540 IFALKKQRSHDPTQL
-555 PRELKRKRV
+555 PRELKRKRTTSGQ
-564 NKDAAAAESKDEAQD
+564 N